1 MMIARARSAAIA
13 CALSLAF
20 TAALRAQTG
29 RYSSVAVAPA
39 TPGFTLNFL
48 VKWSCDDDPGVTS
61 SAAGE
66 VDLVDPAGS
75 VVGSVVA
82 TANRAGPVVTA
93 TGMGSVSNTS
103 MTMYLYGAANT
114 PADGLVLGTWS
125 VSGLGPG
132 PYTLRFWFNQTSVPG
147 NPLSTITT
155 STLEN
160 GLSTTGGVTPT
171 PTPAPSPTPTP
182 VPTPTPSPTPTPTP
196 TSAPFV
202 VLSLYASSGGS
213 VSGGGSYP
221 RNAQATAVATP
232 SQGYVF
238 AGWTGDLAASTPVLS
253 VTMSSNVS
261 LTAGFSAML
270 AQTIS
275 FVPPASVSAR
285 SGSFALAVSASSGLP
300 VTLAL
305 NSGPVSLA
313 SNLVTP
319 NGSAGQVA
327 VTATQAGNSQYLPAP
342 PVVISFAIGEA
353 PPGVIFADDSAATKR
368 SDRAT
373 RVTSYLCVPSH

>member
-1 MMIARARSAAIA
+1 MRIARARNAAIG
-13 CALSLAF
+13 CVLSLAF
-20 TAALRAQTG
+20 AAALPAQTG
-29 RYSSVAVAPA
+29 HTSTVEIAPG

-48 VKWSCDDDPGVTS
+48 VKWNCDDDPGATTS
-61 SAAGE
+61 APGE
-66 VDLVDPAGS
+66 VDLVDPSGD

-82 TANRAGPVVTA
+82 TANKAGPVVTA
-93 TGMGSVSNTS
+93 SGPGSVSNTS

-132 PYTLRFWFNQTSVPG
+132 PYTLRFWFNQRSVPG

-155 STLEN
+155 STLQN
-160 GLSTTGGVTPT
+160 GLSAAGGAA

-182 VPTPTPSPTPTPTP
+182 VPTPTPTAVPTPTPTP

-202 VLSLYASSGGS
+202 VLSLYASPGGS
-213 VSGGGSYP
+213 VAGGGSYP
-221 RNAQATAVATP
+221 RNAQATALATP
-232 SQGYVF
+232 SPGFAF
-238 AGWTGDLAASTPVLS
+238 AGWTGDLTASTPTLS
-253 VTMSSNVS
+253 VTMASNVS
-261 LTAGFSAML
+261 LTASFSQML

-275 FVPPASVSAR
+275 YVAPSGVSTR
-285 SGSFALAVSASSGLP
+285 SGAFALSVSASSGLP

-305 NSGPVSLA
+305 DSGPVSLA

-327 VTATQAGNSQYLPAP
+327 VTATQPGNAQYLPAP

-353 PPGVIFADDSAATKR
+353 PPGVVFADDSPATKR
-368 SDRAT
+368 SDRTT
-373 RVTSYLCVPSH
+373 RVTSYLSVPSH